1 MRKKK
6 TLDVEDSPGVILF
19 VMHNPNNENLCTLK
33 TFHILL
39 SI

>member
-1 MRKKK
+1 MRKK
-6 TLDVEDSPGVILF
+6 TLDVEDSGCVILF

-39 SI
+39 II